1 MTYSTVSSH
10 FLHIQRTALMYNGG
24 MLIGMCIEL
33 VVRVHT
39 ACHVSCI
46 ALVILDKLLKRECLT
61 GISLDALHDAL
72 AADGAIV
79 GDVVVHAGVLLR
91 AEHATVVH
99 IAALVDVNDV
109 AVSVVEDKMAP
120 AYIVHLARKRE
131 IVIPAERLRTV
142 KFHDMTAA
150 GTAASID
157 EGIVI
162 DVFIAELAE
171 SVTACLMLNH
181 ATRVERIAVCAKRAE
196 GYGPSGHIWQ
206 MPP

>member
-46 ALVILDKLLKRECLT
+46 ALVILDKLLERELLT

-79 GDVVVHAGVLLR
+79 GNGLP
-91 AEHATVVH
+91 
-99 IAALVDVNDV
+99 AAPCFGTKVRSMLTLT
-109 AVSVVEDKMAP
+109 
-120 AYIVHLARKRE
+120 I
-131 IVIPAERLRTV
+131 RTS
-142 KFHDMTAA
+142 K
-150 GTAASID
+150 G
-157 EGIVI
+157 
-162 DVFIAELAE
+162 
-171 SVTACLMLNH
+171 
-181 ATRVERIAVCAKRAE
+181 
-196 GYGPSGHIWQ
+196 
-206 MPP
+206 

>member
-1 MTYSTVSSH
+1 
-10 FLHIQRTALMYNGG
+10 MYHGG
-24 MLIGMCIEL
+24 MLIGMGCAL
-33 VVRVHT
+33 VACFHT

-99 IAALVDVNDV
+99 IAALVDVNYV
-109 AVSVVEDKMAP
+109 AVAVVEDEMAP

-142 KFHDMTAA
+142 KFHYVSAA
-150 GTAASID
+150 RTAASIN
-157 EGIVI
+157 EGIMI

-181 ATRVERIAVCAKRAE
+181 ASRVERIAVCAKRAE
-196 GYGPSGHIWQ
+196 GYG
-206 MPP
+206 

>member
-72 AADGAIV
+72 AAVAAAV
-79 GDVVVHAGVLLR
+79 MSWNLTVRSRSAGMTISRLR
-91 AEHATVVH
+91 ARCT
-99 IAALVDVNDV
+99 
-109 AVSVVEDKMAP
+109 M
-120 AYIVHLARKRE
+120 
-131 IVIPAERLRTV
+131 
-142 KFHDMTAA
+142 
-150 GTAASID
+150 
-157 EGIVI
+157 
-162 DVFIAELAE
+162 
-171 SVTACLMLNH
+171 
-181 ATRVERIAVCAKRAE
+181 
-196 GYGPSGHIWQ
+196 
-206 MPP
+206 